1 MRSAIVSM
9 LVAGCSL
16 VAGGWS
22 WSQEVIELDPRYYC
36 AAEPGG
42 ALDSVALFPPTRA
55 ARQTLESIIERIGLS
70 PDGLTLREMD
80 ARGSRAFI
88 HPESGERMIL
98 YNEGFLEALDEGS
111 DSRWVNHAILAH
123 ELGHHISF
131 HFDDADPNERARKE
145 LAADRFAGRSLALM
159 GASLDATERV
169 FRELRAGS
177 DGYPSSR
184 ARVTAAR
191 NGWLSAEPGG
201 PVVGPGIVNPVVDP
215 VRAPRVSNLA
225 VFANH
230 SPSVYHAGGGTP
242 GAGIQFLLRGR
253 LEYER
258 EASVSVTV
266 YLEFQN
272 GGVIYPDVR
281 EAYYRSRSSPGVAT
295 GSQHIPFRGGELD
308 LANIVVNP
316 IPYYVLNLYPTGLQT
331 TYLMVARA
339 SVFVDGVAVATSL
352 PVPLSV
358 RW

>member
-1 MRSAIVSM
+1 MKSAIVSM
-9 LVAGCSL
+9 LVVSFSL
-16 VAGGWS
+16 AASGWS

-42 ALDSVALFPPTRA
+42 ARESVAMFPPTRA
-55 ARQTLESIIERIGLS
+55 ARQTLESIIELIGLS
-70 PDGLTLREMD
+70 PDGLELRQMD
-80 ARGSRAFI
+80 ADGSRAFL
-88 HPESGERMIL
+88 HPETRDRMIL
-98 YNEGFLEALDEGS
+98 YNEDFLEALDEES

-123 ELGHHISF
+123 ELGHHINL
-131 HFDDADPNERARKE
+131 HFDVADPNEKARKE

-169 FRELRAGS
+169 FRELRAGT

-191 NGWLSAEPGG
+191 NGWMSANPGG
-201 PVVGPGIVNPVVDP
+201 PVVGPGVVGPVVDP
-215 VRAPRVSNLA
+215 PRAPRVSNLA
-225 VFANH
+225 VFANP
-230 SPSVYHAGGGTP
+230 SPSVYHAGGGNP

-253 LEYER
+253 FEYER

-266 YLEFQN
+266 HLEFQN

-281 EAYYRSRSSPGVAT
+281 EAYYRSLSSPGVAT
-295 GSQHIPFRGGELD
+295 GSQHIQFRGGELD
-308 LANIVVNP
+308 LASIVVNP
-316 IPYYVLNLYPTGLQT
+316 IPYYVLNLYPTGFRT
-331 TYLMVARA
+331 TYLIVARA
-339 SVFVDGVAVATSL
+339 SVFVDGVAVATSR